1 MRGALLALV
10 GVVASLFAVAVP
22 ADAAFP
28 IHAVVL
34 GAGEHGQIV
43 VRTNGAP
50 GELAPGTYRWPADRT
65 TTALRAGSEIDAL
78 LDGRPLHLDAV
89 RVAAPFVAGL
99 PGTLKVRRLQVG
111 DTLPDRMLVDQRG
124 DVHHITEW
132 RGKSLLL
139 SFIYTR
145 CPDQQICPAISGK
158 FAYLQHHIDPRRTHL
173 VLVSLDPPFDSPSV
187 LQRYGAQFDA
197 DASRWS
203 LLTGEGSEVKALLDQ
218 FGVSSLEDAPGRYIH
233 EDDLVMVHADGQIAE
248 IIPTAD
254 WAPNDVLAELNAV
267 DGKGGNPFQR
277 LMLAAVAGIASLC
290 QGYSVSQVLVELGA
304 VGLTLIF
311 AFGLL
316 AWWGWR
322 ILVRSD

>member
-1 MRGALLALV
+1 MRGALLAFAAA
-10 GVVASLFAVAVP
+10 VASLFAVSEP
-22 ADAAFP
+22 ARAAFP

-34 GAGEHGQIV
+34 GTGGHGEIV
-43 VRTNGAP
+43 VRTHGAT
-50 GELAPGTYRWPADRT
+50 GELPPGTYRWRT
-65 TTALRAGSEIDAL
+65 SRPTARLAAGTEIDAL
-78 LDGRPLHLDAV
+78 LDGHPLHLNAV
-89 RVAAPFVAGL
+89 RIASPFVAGL
-99 PGTLKVRRLQVG
+99 PGTLKVQRLQVG
-111 DTLPDRMLVDQRG
+111 DALPDRTLVDQRG
-124 DVHHITEW
+124 VVHQLSEW

-158 FAYLQHHIDPRRTHL
+158 FAYLQHHIDPQRTHL

-187 LQRYGAQFDA
+187 LARYGAQFEA
-197 DASRWS
+197 DPKRWS
-203 LLTGEGSEVKALLDQ
+203 LMTGEGSEVKALLDS

-233 EDDLVMVHADGQIAE
+233 EDDLVMIHADGRIAE

-254 WAPNDVLAELNAV
+254 WAPSDVLAELSAV
-267 DGKGGNPFQR
+267 DGKAANPFQR

-304 VGLTLIF
+304 IGLTLIF